1 MKSRRSTAVAAVA
14 LAGVLGLSAC
24 SSGSNSG
31 EQAPASTQES
41 QTASPQASLKQL
53 NKDQL
58 VGALVELDALPKGF
72 AVDETSTDPG
82 KISYLCDYDKK
93 VNLPEHNQYAGRDF
107 VKGTGLQADL
117 VRSSIRQYDSV
128 ETSTA
133 FFNALEE
140 ALKTCKETTQ
150 NGDTGKVSVVSADSV
165 GDKSVM
171 VKIDMEQLSMYTQ
184 YVLVGPSFVQVAEA
198 SMLGVSPDT
207 TVQVAEKQVAKYQE
221 AARG

>member
-1 MKSRRSTAVAAVA
+1 MKALRLTGVAAVA
-14 LAGVLGLSAC
+14 TAGVLALGAC
-24 SSGSNSG
+24 SSNSDSG
-31 EQAPASTQES
+31 NQPPVSSSPAVKY
-41 QTASPQASLKQL
+41 KQL
-53 NKDQL
+53 SKDQL

-82 KISYLCDYDKK
+82 KISYLCDYEKK
-93 VNLPEHNQYAGRDF
+93 LKLPEHNRYAGRDF
-107 VKGTGLQADL
+107 AKGTGLQVDL

-150 NGDTGKVSVVSADSV
+150 NGEKGKVSVVSADPI

-171 VKIDMEQLSMYTQ
+171 VKIDLEQLSIYTQ
-184 YVLVGPSFVQVAEA
+184 YALVGPSFVQVAEA

-207 TVQVAEKQVAKYQE
+207 TVDVAKKQVAKYQE
-221 AARG
+221 AAKS